1 MLDTPWKIATL
12 VGVLIALRILV
23 GSVKNASNRAFLV
36 ELLNSAL
43 IAFALV
49 FLLIRPFLLQAFYIP
64 SGSMEPT
71 LHMPDE
77 LSGRLGDRILVN
89 KFVYRL
95 GSPRR
100 GDIVVFKAPPGIE
113 LPKNELVGGADILI
127 KRVIGLPG
135 DRVQVRRGVGVFI
148 NGELLKEPYLKEAAA
163 NYESVGIPFPNYDW
177 PPKAPP
183 IQDGTGPP
191 YNWPKETLDQPYTVP
206 AGGILVMGDNRN
218 NSYDG
223 HLWRDQQTGIPEP
236 ALPLKNVLGRSL
248 IIFWPLDRIGRLTN

>member
-23 GSVKNASNRAFLV
+23 GSRKNAPHRAFLV

-71 LHMPDE
+71 LQYLPAK
-77 LSGRLGDRILVN
+77 DRILVN
-89 KFVYRL
+89 KFIYRL

-100 GDIVVFKAPPGIE
+100 GEIVVFKAPPQAH
-113 LPKNELVGGADILI
+113 LPNSPLQGGADILI

-135 DRVQVRRGVGVFI
+135 DKVQVRQGVGIFL
-148 NGELLKEPYLKEAAA
+148 NGKLLKEPYLPAK
-163 NYESVGIPFPNYDW
+163 NIPNYDW
-177 PPKAPP
+177 PPKGTPLR
-183 IQDGTGPP
+183 DGIGP
-191 YNWPKETLDQPYTVP
+191 YRWPENTLDRPYLVP
-206 AGGILVMGDNRN
+206 AGHLLVMGDNRN
-218 NSYDG
+218 NSYDS
-223 HLWRDQQTGIPEP
+223 HLWRNPKTGEAEP
-236 ALPLKNVLGRSL
+236 ALPLKNILGRSL
-248 IIFWPLDRIGRLTN
+248 IIFWPLNRVGGLTH